1 MLEPLLG
8 TRVPSEGSPYS
19 LLPTLAEQLTAAGH
33 RVTIV
38 STASDIDGPLQFT
51 AGRLGLIL
59 IPSRPRARD
68 RALSFFRSERRG
80 LVAALRELRP
90 DVIHA
95 QWTYEYALAAAE
107 ASVAPVL
114 VTARD
119 SPLAILAFHRDAYR
133 FFRLLLA
140 IRARPWIRHV
150 TAISPYLVRSL
161 RWFGHFGAIPVIPN
175 LIPALPAVNGLDVHR
190 SNPTILCVA
199 DSGSRKNVRALLRA
213 TALVRTQHPSARLRL
228 VGAGMGVGGPIEA
241 WARRQRLDRNV
252 EFIGY
257 VDRVTL
263 AEEYARAT
271 VFCSPSL
278 EESFGNTLVEAL
290 QAGLPV
296 IAGERS
302 GAVPWVLFDG
312 RAGRLVNVRDPAAI
326 AAAVCEAI
334 DNPLSTVAPGFDVD
348 QAIADR
354 YSPARV
360 AAAYVAE
367 YRRIIEADQHR
378 KI

>member
-1 MLEPLLG
+1 
-8 TRVPSEGSPYS
+8 
-19 LLPTLAEQLTAAGH
+19 
-33 RVTIV
+33 
-38 STASDIDGPLQFT
+38 
-51 AGRLGLIL
+51 
-59 IPSRPRARD
+59 
-68 RALSFFRSERRG
+68 
-80 LVAALRELRP
+80 
-90 DVIHA
+90 
-95 QWTYEYALAAAE
+95 
-107 ASVAPVL
+107 
-114 VTARD
+114 
-119 SPLAILAFHRDAYR
+119 
-133 FFRLLLA
+133 
-140 IRARPWIRHV
+140 
-150 TAISPYLVRSL
+150 
-161 RWFGHFGAIPVIPN
+161 
-175 LIPALPAVNGLDVHR
+175 
-190 SNPTILCVA
+190 
-199 DSGSRKNVRALLRA
+199 
-213 TALVRTQHPSARLRL
+213 
-228 VGAGMGVGGPIEA
+228 MGVGGPIEA